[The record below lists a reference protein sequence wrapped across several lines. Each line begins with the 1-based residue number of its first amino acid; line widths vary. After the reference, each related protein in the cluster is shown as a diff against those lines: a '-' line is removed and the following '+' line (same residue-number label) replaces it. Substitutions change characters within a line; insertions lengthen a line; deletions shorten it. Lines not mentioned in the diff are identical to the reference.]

1 MSTGG
6 TDREPSPPDGDDAT
20 ADRDGVAAGP
30 GAAPPDPHEAM
41 PDPHDAIPDP
51 DDTAGETPNLGPSR
65 MARVVREW
73 STGSAAMTV
82 LAILVALVVGAI
94 LIIVTDT
101 ATLDA
106 LPYFF
111 ARPSATLSAIGH
123 AVGGG
128 YAALFRGGIYDYSQ
142 STFSAGIDPL
152 WHSLSFAT
160 PLIAAG
166 IGIGIGF
173 RAAIFNIGGQGQML
187 AGGAFAGWIAYALP
201 MPTAL
206 HIPVAVIAGI
216 IGGAVIAGIAGVLKA
231 TTGAHEVIVT
241 IMLNYVALYL
251 LGYLLTNVL
260 KEPGSNNPITPPALP
275 SAVLPGTTGGLN
287 LGFAIAVVLTIVA
300 SWLMNRS
307 SLGFKFRAVGENPDA
322 ARVAGISVTRV
333 IVIVMIVSGAFVG
346 FAGAYQVL
354 GQTTTGF
361 TNALDAGIGFNAIT
375 VALLG
380 RNKPWGIFWAGILF
394 GVFQAG
400 GYTMQAAEGIDIDI
414 ILVLQSV
421 IVLFIAAPPLV
432 RAIFRLPEPDRT
444 RVHHRRGSGSPTM
457 DTGAAV

>member
-1 MSTGG
+1 M
-6 TDREPSPPDGDDAT
+6 P
-20 ADRDGVAAGP
+20 
-30 GAAPPDPHEAM
+30 AAPEPR
-41 PDPHDAIPDP
+41 
-51 DDTAGETPNLGPSR
+51 S
-65 MARVVREW
+65 ARFVREL
-73 STGSAAMTV
+73 TNGSAAITV
-82 LAILVALVVGAI
+82 LAIFAALVIGAI
-94 LIIVTDT
+94 LIVVTDKS
-101 ATLDA
+101 TLDA

-111 ARPSATLSAIGH
+111 ARPTDTFKAIGS

-142 STFSAGIDPL
+142 SSFSGGIESL
-152 WHSLSFAT
+152 LHSLSFAT

-173 RAAIFNIGGQGQML
+173 RAAVFNIGGQGQML
-187 AGGAFAGWIAYALP
+187 AGGAVAGWLAYALP
-201 MPTAL
+201 IPAIL
-206 HIPVAVIAGI
+206 HIPVAVIAALV
-216 IGGAVIAGIAGVLKA
+216 GGAVAAGIAGVLKA

-241 IMLNYVALYL
+241 IMLNYIAFYL

-260 KEPGSNNPITPPALP
+260 KAPGSNNPISRPALQ
-275 SAVLPGTTGGLN
+275 SAIFPGTTGGLN
-287 LGFAIAVVLTIVA
+287 IGFAIVVALTIFA

-307 SLGFKFRAVGENPDA
+307 SLGFHFRAVGENPSA
-322 ARVAGISVTRV
+322 AKVAGISVKRV
-333 IVIVMIVSGAFVG
+333 TVIVMIVSGAFVG

-394 GVFQAG
+394 GVFQSG
-400 GYTMQAAEGIDIDI
+400 GYTMQAAQGIDIDI
-414 ILVLQSV
+414 VLVIQSV

-432 RAIFRLPEPDRT
+432 RAIFRMPEPGHHRT
-444 RVHHRRGSGSPTM
+444 RKAVHTAAVR
-457 DTGAAV
+457 TGAAA